1 MLVIGLTGSIGTGK
15 SEVTRVLQEL
25 GAEVINADQVGHEA
39 YTPHTESW
47 NAVLDAFGRDI
58 LQSDGEIDRRK
69 LGAIVFADPEQMAK
83 LNGIMHP
90 RMAGMVAEKTEQMRS
105 RGVQVVVV
113 EAALM
118 FEAGWETLVDEV
130 WATASPLEIVFQRL
144 MSRNGLDEKEVRKR
158 IQSQMDIQER
168 LDRADVVVDNSGDVA
183 ALEATVRSLWET
195 RVKGKVE
202 QK

>member
-1 MLVIGLTGSIGTGK
+1 MQVIGLTGSIGTGK

-39 YTPHTESW
+39 YTPHTDSW
-47 NAVLDAFGRDI
+47 NAVVDAFGQDI
-58 LQSDGEIDRRK
+58 LQPDGEIDRRK
-69 LGAIVFADPEQMAK
+69 LGAIVFADSGQMAK

-90 RMAGMVAEKTEQMRS
+90 RMADMVAEKIEQMRS

-130 WATASPLEIVFQRL
+130 WATDSPLEMVFQRL
-144 MSRNGLDEKEVRKR
+144 MSRNGLDEAEVRKR
-158 IQSQMDIQER
+158 LGSQMDIQER
-168 LDRADVVVDNSGDVA
+168 LDRSGVVVENSGDVL
-183 ALEATVRSLWET
+183 ALEATVKSLWES
-195 RVKGKVE
+195 RIKGKVE